1 MSRAQ
6 FSIALVVLA
15 VAALLVGCGS
25 KLKLHSDSL
34 RGKAATH
41 SAFADLPYQTI
52 TERTRFDIEPTSP
65 TFDFD
70 EGRSHFVAI
79 VIPEDTPAFLDVTS
93 RPIGQWVPTTHLFAP
108 VVLFLDGDHALI
120 HKRRPALIHNP
131 RFMKGLDFD
140 GQVAIPDGA
149 RYAVLHAL
157 PYEFGKVV
165 SLFGK
170 KPGSM
175 ETTYTMTQGLGLVIV
190 TLPDFADSSTIGPTG
205 RIWLSFN
212 DQPLRLPVPQRSH
225 RG

>member
-1 MSRAQ
+1 MS
-6 FSIALVVLA
+6 IVVLA
-15 VAALLVGCGS
+15 IATLLSGCAS
-25 KLKLHSDSL
+25 KLKLHADSL
-34 RGKAATH
+34 RDQAPTH
-41 SAFADLPYQTI
+41 SSFADLPYRTI

-93 RPIGQWVPTTHLFAP
+93 RPIGQWVPTAHLFAP
-108 VVLFLDGDHALI
+108 VVLFLDADHALI

-140 GQVAIPDGA
+140 GQVAIPGGA

-190 TLPDFADSSTIGPTG
+190 TLPDLADSSTIGPTG
-205 RIWLSFN
+205 RIWLSFS
-212 DQPLRLPVPQRSH
+212 DEPLKLPAPERPD